1 MSLDAK
7 RILEGQDF
15 QSLVLSVKPRAVI
28 LLSLGGYTAKMEKK
42 ASALDVNLN
51 EFLKKNRLVIF
62 PGRNGL
68 EFVSMDVLI
77 DKCNLDK

>member
-1 MSLDAK
+1 MSLEAK
-7 RILEGQDF
+7 RILEAQDF

-28 LLSLGGYTAKMEKK
+28 LLSLGGYTEKMEQK

-68 EFVSMDVLI
+68 EFVSMDVLV